1 MMSAGKLAT
10 LGLLKIKVFQN
21 KGYDITIFVHDVI
34 SKVLSRDSYYI
45 GDVVMWPKF
54 GNLSIYITSI

>member
-1 MMSAGKLAT
+1 MVTILIMSIAKLAA

-34 SKVLSRDSYYI
+34 RKVLLGDSNYI
-45 GDVVMWPKF
+45 ADVVM
-54 GNLSIYITSI
+54 